1 MMQSDSILSKINCLT
16 NDEDKRQELWLH
28 YLSSNKLDNIE
39 KYLNNI
45 SKKEAIEYLIQR
57 KIWLLTKYNKS
68 NRFHD
73 FLLKLSN
80 IEKSVITLLALGLS
94 ITEISEYKNIT
105 EIRIQQVI
113 SVIKEND
120 CWKELYGPKEET
132 NT

>member
-1 MMQSDSILSKINCLT
+1 MMQSDSIHSKINCLT

-80 IEKSVITLLALGLS
+80 VEKSVITLLALGLS

>member
-1 MMQSDSILSKINCLT
+1 MQSDSIHSKINCLT

-80 IEKSVITLLALGLS
+80 VEKSVITLLALGLS